1 VDGRVIP
8 EKLWA
13 RDDVQRAFGGAIPCS
28 GISPRVMVILAA
40 IRCGKS
46 MMSAAKAV
54 VASQTVDVS
63 RLSPGDEVRI
73 PILAPH
79 KDAAR
84 QTYAHLVASLHSS
97 PFLKRL
103 LFGDPT
109 GESVWIRHPSGRP
122 IEITV
127 TALSK
132 YGITLTSRWIATC
145 IFDEAP
151 RCVGIE
157 DGKKNLDEALR
168 AVSLRILPGGQ
179 IMLIGSPYAAYG
191 PVYDLVQ
198 ERFGRPGK
206 DCCVVRADGPSLN
219 PWIWTP
225 EACETARMNN
235 PHEYRTDVLAEF
247 DDPEDSLL
255 PANRVDRAMRKA
267 PEVRPPEDGV
277 YYVAA
282 MDPGA
287 RASAWTFV
295 ILARVKSPDG
305 SSRAYYSVA
314 LAKQWRATRKSD
326 KDDTGHGID
335 PKQTLIEIKELCDRY
350 NIGEVHTD
358 QFSADSLSS
367 IAEDRGLS
375 LLVHN
380 IDGDIKWAMAST
392 IRTTLDEGVLELP
405 PVSSKDG
412 KALRE
417 DLVRVKKRL
426 VNSSMKPQIH
436 LPTSGDGRHCDFFT
450 ALGLVLLN
458 PPEAPIQGGRVPDVD
473 PDWYGMNDSQDEWE
487 RAVSDLTA

>member
-1 VDGRVIP
+1 
-8 EKLWA
+8 
-13 RDDVQRAFGGAIPCS
+13 
-28 GISPRVMVILAA
+28 MVILAA

-63 RLSPGDEVRI
+63 GLAPGDEIRI

-79 KDAAR
+79 KDAAK
-84 QTYAHLVASLHSS
+84 QTYSHLVASLQSS

-103 LFGDPT
+103 LYSDPS

-132 YGITLTSRWIATC
+132 YGVTLTSRWIATV

-151 RCVGIE
+151 RCVGVE
-157 DGKKNLDEALR
+157 DGKKNLDEALQ
-168 AVSLRILPGGQ
+168 AVALRILPGGQ

-198 ERFGRPGK
+198 ERFGKP
-206 DCCVVRADGPSLN
+206 DADVCVVRADGPSLN
-219 PWIWTP
+219 PHLWTP
-225 EACETARMNN
+225 EACERARINN
-235 PHEYRTDVLAEF
+235 PAAYRTDVLAEF

-255 PANRVDRAMRKA
+255 PANRVDRAMRKN
-267 PEVRPPEDGV
+267 PEVRLPEDGV

-295 ILARVKSPDG
+295 ILARVRAPDN
-305 SSRAYYSVA
+305 SARAYYSVV
-314 LAKQWRATRKSD
+314 LAKQWRAGRHSE
-326 KDDTGHGID
+326 KDDDGGID

-375 LLVHN
+375 LLIHN
-380 IDGDIKWAMAST
+380 IDGDMKWAMALA

-405 PVSSKDG
+405 PVASKDG

-426 VNSSMKPQIH
+426 VNSSLKPQVH

-458 PPEAPIQGGRVPDVD
+458 PPEAPIQGGHVPDVD
-473 PDWYGMNDSQDEWE
+473 PDWVGFDPEDAWE
-487 RAVSDLTA
+487 RAVSDLTV